1 MIRNARLEWGLSAP
15 VADFAAQLHQES
27 GWRPDAISPAGAQGL
42 AQFMPATADWISQ
55 LIPMLSSREP
65 FNPAWAIRA
74 LVSYDRWLWQRVS
87 AASDCE
93 RMAMTLSGYNGGL
106 GWVQRDRRLA
116 SQKGLDSTRWFGHVA
131 TVNAGRNAASWR
143 ENRHYPQRILRE
155 LAPRYL
161 TWEAAVV
168 WHLVKK
174 LPWRGILLAILINA
188 FLVGLYAMGY
198 RSGHDSAKRD
208 GDTALS
214 QLQSAFDAYKTEQA
228 TLENAALRARARRYQ
243 EQVAAGQRAEA
254 GYLEQIAQL
263 ESRNKQLQGQI
274 NDVTQRWID
283 EKVRAI
289 PLSACLLA
297 VSCASTTPHS
307 DMTTHPSTPVIQTQL
322 PPLAPALAQRPGNL
336 KPLTPGY
343 AIRVSP
349 SVTFSPTSSTTQ
361 DNVVAG
367 GTR

>member
-1 MIRNARLEWGLSAP
+1 M
-15 VADFAAQLHQES
+15 
-27 GWRPDAISPAGAQGL
+27 
-42 AQFMPATADWISQ
+42 
-55 LIPMLSSREP
+55 
-65 FNPAWAIRA
+65 
-74 LVSYDRWLWQRVS
+74 
-87 AASDCE
+87 
-93 RMAMTLSGYNGGL
+93 
-106 GWVQRDRRLA
+106 
-116 SQKGLDSTRWFGHVA
+116 
-131 TVNAGRNAASWR
+131 
-143 ENRHYPQRILRE
+143 
-155 LAPRYL
+155 
-161 TWEAAVV
+161 

-228 TLENAALRARARRYQ
+228 TLENAALRAWARRYQ

-283 EKVRAI
+283 EKGKSHPIECVFT
-289 PLSACLLA
+289 A

-349 SVTFSPTSSTTQ
+349 SVTFSPTSSTTHG
-361 DNVVAG
+361 NVVAG

>member
-1 MIRNARLEWGLSAP
+1 M
-15 VADFAAQLHQES
+15 
-27 GWRPDAISPAGAQGL
+27 
-42 AQFMPATADWISQ
+42 
-55 LIPMLSSREP
+55 
-65 FNPAWAIRA
+65 
-74 LVSYDRWLWQRVS
+74 
-87 AASDCE
+87 
-93 RMAMTLSGYNGGL
+93 
-106 GWVQRDRRLA
+106 
-116 SQKGLDSTRWFGHVA
+116 
-131 TVNAGRNAASWR
+131 
-143 ENRHYPQRILRE
+143 
-155 LAPRYL
+155 
-161 TWEAAVV
+161 

-228 TLENAALRARARRYQ
+228 TLENAALRAWARRYQ
-243 EQVAAGQRAEA
+243 EQVAAGRQAEA
-254 GYLEQIAQL
+254 VIL
-263 ESRNKQLQGQI
+263 SRLLNWRAGI
-274 NDVTQRWID
+274 NNYRGKLTMSHSAGLMK
-283 EKVRAI
+283 KVRAI

>member
-1 MIRNARLEWGLSAP
+1 M
-15 VADFAAQLHQES
+15 
-27 GWRPDAISPAGAQGL
+27 
-42 AQFMPATADWISQ
+42 
-55 LIPMLSSREP
+55 
-65 FNPAWAIRA
+65 
-74 LVSYDRWLWQRVS
+74 
-87 AASDCE
+87 
-93 RMAMTLSGYNGGL
+93 
-106 GWVQRDRRLA
+106 
-116 SQKGLDSTRWFGHVA
+116 
-131 TVNAGRNAASWR
+131 
-143 ENRHYPQRILRE
+143 
-155 LAPRYL
+155 
-161 TWEAAVV
+161 

-228 TLENAALRARARRYQ
+228 TLENAALRAGPDGIRSRWPPGSGLKPVILSRLLNWRAGINNYRGKLTMSHS
-243 EQVAAGQRAEA
+243 AG
-254 GYLEQIAQL
+254 LM
-263 ESRNKQLQGQI
+263 K
-274 NDVTQRWID
+274 
-283 EKVRAI
+283 KVRAI

-307 DMTTHPSTPVIQTQL
+307 DMTMHPSTPVIQTQL